1 MSGVIYHFLFLILF
15 ISQSVRHVSQR
26 ECAFLMIKPAE
37 EHEDRIQA
45 EHEATNTHNSAK
57 KTLSGT
63 ETIQI
68 SLLAYL
74 PTSFPSRFSLVVT
87 NMPKLVGRGVA
98 SSICHS
104 FNMKAAEKS
113 AEKTLFFAH
122 TGTSEANLHPHL
134 IPTCSLHE
142 KIEMSPTLAGEPSSS
157 LLISS
162 PARGGP
168 ASTAFAATKQIA
180 LHLGKEQGVHDV
192 AKIPSTECIL
202 SNFNSSST
210 KAPRRVSI
218 EYQTKDP
225 FVFDNFLPLNDLST
239 TTGSTSSATMTGTRT
254 STTCPS
260 TSLKK
265 SKSFSRKRSSM
276 TNLDEEYNRSE
287 SSADPYP
294 SSKVIRSNLKKSPS
308 RWSNLNCL
316 NEHAEQSTQDEML
329 PFHRISSSSLSSS
342 PSMSTDEVESQED
355 QPTHRTVTPMAWGQ
369 FTELDQ
375 HHQDEQALEF

>member
-1 MSGVIYHFLFLILF
+1 M
-15 ISQSVRHVSQR
+15 
-26 ECAFLMIKPAE
+26 
-37 EHEDRIQA
+37 
-45 EHEATNTHNSAK
+45 
-57 KTLSGT
+57 
-63 ETIQI
+63 
-68 SLLAYL
+68 
-74 PTSFPSRFSLVVT
+74 
-87 NMPKLVGRGVA
+87 
-98 SSICHS
+98 
-104 FNMKAAEKS
+104 
-113 AEKTLFFAH
+113 
-122 TGTSEANLHPHL
+122 
-134 IPTCSLHE
+134 
-142 KIEMSPTLAGEPSSS
+142 
-157 LLISS
+157 
-162 PARGGP
+162 RGGP

-192 AKIPSTECIL
+192 AKIPSNECIL
-202 SNFNSSST
+202 SNFNRPPT

-225 FVFDNFLPLNDLST
+225 FVFDNFLPLNDST
-239 TTGSTSSATMTGTRT
+239 ITTSTSSATKTGTRT
-254 STTCPS
+254 STTFTS

-308 RWSNLNCL
+308 RWSNLNYL

-342 PSMSTDEVESQED
+342 PSMSTDEAESKED
-355 QPTHRTVTPMAWGQ
+355 QSTLRTVTPMAWGQ

-375 HHQDEQALEF
+375 HHQDGEQALEF